1 MLAVLSIQVRA
12 DLMANTSLLA
22 VLTKGANGIRPLM
35 AEAEDGDSF
44 TTYFLSYHGFE
55 TKDNAAGYQL
65 MIQSWAKD
73 YDTSLAI
80 ADQVTAALSNS
91 ENYYKYVSAEPKY
104 NEQEEVYTQQVFEIK
119 Q

>member
-1 MLAVLSIQVRA
+1 MLSNLSIQVRA

-22 VLTKGANGIRPLM
+22 VLTRREDGIRPLM

-44 TTYFLSYHGFE
+44 TTYFLSYQGFE
-55 TKDNAAGYQL
+55 SKDNAAGYQL

-91 ENYYKYVSAEPKY
+91 ENHYNYLSAEPKY
-104 NEQEEVYTQQVFEIK
+104 NEQQEIYTQQIFEIK

>member
-1 MLAVLSIQVRA
+1 MLSILSIQVRT

-44 TTYFLSYHGFE
+44 TTYFLKYTGFE
-55 TKDNAAGYQL
+55 TKDNASGYQL
-65 MIQSWAKD
+65 IIQSWATD

-91 ENYYKYVSAEPKY
+91 VNHYNYVSAEPKY
-104 NEQEEVYTQQVFEIK
+104 NEQEEIYTEQVFNIK